1 MRRMPVQLT
10 THDFNADSAT
20 LRARLQAWCVAMLSI
35 QCDAYTLGVALG
47 AGAVYQGRGKAMLTP
62 AVLLVPEGHSGALEA
77 DRVTV
82 APVLAVDLLD
92 AATGPAA
99 SEALVERY
107 AAAGALE
114 YWQIRIETLEQPFFY
129 QRNGD
134 GGFDRVK
141 PDRKGNYFSGFGES
155 LTFPAHW
162 FADQPSMWVM
172 MRHWDIID
180 DD

>member
-1 MRRMPVQLT
+1 MPT
-10 THDFNADSAT
+10 SPITPGFNPDSAT

-47 AGAVYQGRGKAMLTP
+47 AGVVFQGRGELLLTP
-62 AVLLVPEGHSGALEA
+62 AVLVVPEGHGGALEA
-77 DRVTV
+77 DRVSA

-92 AATGPAA
+92 AATDAA
-99 SEALVERY
+99 AARALVERY

-114 YWQIRIETLEQPFFY
+114 YWQIRIETLEEPAFHQS
-129 QRNGD
+129 NGS

-141 PDRKGNYFSGFGES
+141 PDRKGNYFSGFSES
-155 LTFPAHW
+155 LAFPARW
-162 FADQPSMWVM
+162 FADQPSLWVM
-172 MRHWDIID
+172 MRHWAIID